1 MSELLIVHVGPYVF
15 GAPVEMVSEILARPA
30 VTRVPRTPPV
40 VAGVAVVRGQP
51 LAVLT
56 CRPLLGLPAEAVP
69 VALRWG
75 EGRGVALVAVD
86 QVEQL
91 WTPAEALAPETWQDV
106 VPPQVR
112 NWIAAGFRHA
122 DRWVWAWPPD
132 LPDRLAGREAEE
144 GVRTRV

>member
-15 GAPVEMVSEILARPA
+15 GAPVAMVSEILARPA

-56 CRPLLGLPAEAVP
+56 CRPLLGLPVESVP

-75 EGRGVALVAVD
+75 EGRGVALVAAD

-91 WTPAEALAPETWQDV
+91 WTPGDPLPPETWQDV
-106 VPPQVR
+106 VPAEARP
-112 NWIAAGFRHA
+112 WIAAGYRQA
-122 DRWVWAWPPD
+122 DRWIWAWPAD
-132 LPDRLAGREAEE
+132 LPERLGSRDVEE
-144 GVRTRV
+144 VARSHV